1 MALHRF
7 QGHNSAGILAA
18 RSPPTVVSSR
28 PHAPDA
34 LGPDLRPAPR
44 APRGACH
51 AAVCACEFCL
61 SVSFLRYDA
70 LLDSLSHH
78 RIKVNTV
85 KMKPPPRPPPRPFLR
100 PRLRAGRLVT
110 AGETAGRPSGAARHR
125 GWPRVFTNV
134 QSSLPVIP
142 TRVLLL
148 PVANGPAPR

>member
-18 RSPPTVVSSR
+18 RSPPTVVSSH

-44 APRGACH
+44 GGPPRCRLCLR
-51 AAVCACEFCL
+51 VL
-61 SVSFLRYDA
+61 SVRLVPSLRCT
-70 LLDSLSHH
+70 SRFPFSPSHQSQH
-78 RIKVNTV
+78 GEDEAAA
-85 KMKPPPRPPPRPFLR
+85 PPPPRPFLR